1 MTISKLQLM
10 GLFAISQQSP
20 EYIAGLNPAE
30 FCGLQGWI
38 QKFKDDKSG
47 AMVELIE
54 QEFEIGWDGKDKLS
68 PHLIAA
74 MKADAA
80 IDQGMAVAMVELSKI
95 EEARKIIANHRGGAS
110 IQKDKL
116 AEARR
121 TMMEFG
127 KVQVV
132 PQK

>member
-1 MTISKLQLM
+1 MPISKLQLM
-10 GLFAISQQSP
+10 GLFAISQQTP
-20 EYIAGLNPAE
+20 EYIAALNPVE

-38 QKFKDDKSG
+38 QKFKDDKSS
-47 AMVELIE
+47 AMVQLIE

-80 IDQGMAVAMVELSKI
+80 IDQGMTVATIELAKV
-95 EEARKIIANHRGGAS
+95 EEARKIIANHRGGSS

-127 KVQVV
+127 KALVV
-132 PQK
+132 LPK

>member
-1 MTISKLQLM
+1 MPISKLQLM
-10 GLFAISQQSP
+10 GLFAISQQTP
-20 EYIAGLNPAE
+20 EYIAALNPVE

-38 QKFKDDKSG
+38 QKFKDDKSS
-47 AMVELIE
+47 AMVALIE

-80 IDQGMAVAMVELSKI
+80 IDQGMTMATIELAKV

-116 AEARR
+116 AEARK

-127 KVQVV
+127 KALVV
-132 PQK
+132 LPK

>member
-1 MTISKLQLM
+1 
-10 GLFAISQQSP
+10 
-20 EYIAGLNPAE
+20 
-30 FCGLQGWI
+30 
-38 QKFKDDKSG
+38 
-47 AMVELIE
+47 MVQLIE

-80 IDQGMAVAMVELSKI
+80 IDQGMTVAMVELSKI

-127 KVQVV
+127 KAPVV
-132 PQK
+132 PTK

>member
-1 MTISKLQLM
+1 MTKLQLM
-10 GLFAISQQSP
+10 GLFAISQQTP
-20 EYIAGLNPAE
+20 EYIAALNPVE

-38 QKFKDDKSG
+38 QKFKDDKSS
-47 AMVELIE
+47 AMVQLIE

-80 IDQGMAVAMVELSKI
+80 IDQGMTVATIELAKV

-116 AEARR
+116 AEARK

-127 KVQVV
+127 KVLVV
-132 PQK
+132 LPK

>member
-1 MTISKLQLM
+1 MPISKLQLM
-10 GLFAISQQSP
+10 GLFAISQQTP
-20 EYIAGLNPAE
+20 EYIAALNPFE

-38 QKFKDDKSG
+38 QKFKDDKSS
-47 AMVELIE
+47 AMVQLIE

-80 IDQGMAVAMVELSKI
+80 IDQGMTVATIELAKV

-116 AEARR
+116 AEARK

-127 KVQVV
+127 KVLVV
-132 PQK
+132 LPK

>member
-1 MTISKLQLM
+1 MTKLQLM
-10 GLFAISQQSP
+10 GLFAISQQTP
-20 EYIAGLNPAE
+20 EYIAALNAVE

-38 QKFKDDKSG
+38 QKFKDDKSS
-47 AMVELIE
+47 AMVQLIE

-80 IDQGMAVAMVELSKI
+80 IDQGMTAATIELAKV

-127 KVQVV
+127 KVLVV
-132 PQK
+132 LPK

>member
-1 MTISKLQLM
+1 MTKLQLM
-10 GLFAISQQSP
+10 GLFSIWQQTP
-20 EYIAGLNPAE
+20 EYIAGLNPVD

-38 QKFKDDKSG
+38 QRFKDDKAS
-47 AMVELIE
+47 AMVQLIE

-80 IDQGMAVAMVELSKI
+80 IDQGMTVAMVELSKI

-127 KVQVV
+127 KTPVV
-132 PQK
+132 PTK

>member
-10 GLFAISQQSP
+10 GLFAISQQTP
-20 EYIAGLNPAE
+20 EYIAALSPVE

-38 QKFKDDKSG
+38 QKFKDDKAS
-47 AMVELIE
+47 AMVQLIE

-80 IDQGMAVAMVELSKI
+80 IDQGLAVAMVELNKV
-95 EEARKIIANHRGGAS
+95 EEARKIIVNHRGGSS

-121 TMMEFG
+121 TLMEFG
-127 KVQVV
+127 KAPVV
-132 PQK
+132 PPK

>member
-1 MTISKLQLM
+1 MPISKLQLM
-10 GLFAISQQSP
+10 GLFAISQQTP
-20 EYIAGLNPAE
+20 EYIAALNPVE

-38 QKFKDDKSG
+38 QKFKDDKSS
-47 AMVELIE
+47 AMVQLIE

-80 IDQGMAVAMVELSKI
+80 IDQGMTVATIELAKV

-116 AEARR
+116 AEARK

-127 KVQVV
+127 KVLVV
-132 PQK
+132 LPK

>member
-1 MTISKLQLM
+1 MAISKLQLI
-10 GLFAISQQSP
+10 GLFSIWQQTP
-20 EYIAGLNPAE
+20 EYIAALNPID

-38 QKFKDDKSG
+38 QKFKDDKAS
-47 AMVELIE
+47 AMVALIE

-68 PHLIAA
+68 PHLIAV
-74 MKADAA
+74 MKVDAA
-80 IDQGMAVAMVELSKI
+80 IDQGMAVAMVELSRI

-127 KVQVV
+127 KVPVV
-132 PQK
+132 LPK